1 MNYKTIDVAD
11 VIGALFYSNVDIG
24 RVSPSDIINVL
35 SVIHE
40 RDKFICIDMSKSA
53 YLRVIDIAD
62 GDLDWSNDIIHFG
75 NYEACKPRFL
85 GCYYSVDNQTRSLL
99 DAIVG
104 ELKA

>member
-11 VIGALFYSNVDIG
+11 VIGALFYSNADMG
-24 RVSPSDIINVL
+24 LFSPSYIINVL

-53 YLRVIDIAD
+53 YLRVNDIAE
-62 GDLDWSNDIIHFG
+62 GDLEWSNDIIHFG
-75 NYEACKPRFL
+75 NYEACKARFI
-85 GCYYSVDNQTRSLL
+85 GCYYSVDSQTRNLL
-99 DAIVG
+99 DTIVG